1 MCSSILSLSK
11 IAHQMWRDHPPTQ
24 PKETGLQKEQLG
36 WRLEVTGNWGRGGCT
51 KFEKGGVSNI
61 GGSS

>member
-1 MCSSILSLSK
+1 
-11 IAHQMWRDHPPTQ
+11 MWRDHPPTQ

-36 WRLEVTGNWGRGGCT
+36 WRVEVTGNWGRGGCT